1 MQEGPEFDS
10 IVRPGDV
17 SVEFGWVLSGY
28 SSFLGWYFFN
38 YILSQSTD
46 AIITVTTTAV
56 VS

>member
-10 IVRPGDV
+10 IVRPGM
-17 SVEFGWVLSGY
+17 SVWSLGGFFPDTPA
-28 SSFLGWYFFN
+28 SSDDTFLN